1 MKTLRFC
8 GVTARRGARGPKETD
23 PDPRDFMYSYYYD
36 FVSSKEEYNRRK
48 LCAYGYSKEAR
59 EIAGQHKGEFLN
71 SEWMPKRK
79 DLLKAAAE
87 SRAAAGPICHG
98 AAGAGASAGGG
109 AAAGGAGI
117 GLDVLWEV
125 VSKDFGQYNPKDRG
139 APQGN
144 RGCFREAV
152 EKCVCLCVCVCVSVC
167 VSLCV
172 CLCVCVCGPR
182 LSQCCSTDV
191 LWGVLQAAV
200 SAVTAVRS
208 PIRAFGIRL
217 PRCSWLHYVSRPR
230 SSRMSQGLIAVV
242 LLAKLTFFFFC

>member
-1 MKTLRFC
+1 MIRTINRQLHKLASEGIVRYIRSEGDDNCVWGFRVLEVSNPLAFNQSFRELVAVGRGENQLKKPTEVFMKTLRFC

-87 SRAAAGPICHG
+87 SRAAAGPICNG

-144 RGCFREAV
+144 RGCCR
-152 EKCVCLCVCVCVSVC
+152 
-167 VSLCV
+167 
-172 CLCVCVCGPR
+172 
-182 LSQCCSTDV
+182 
-191 LWGVLQAAV
+191 
-200 SAVTAVRS
+200 
-208 PIRAFGIRL
+208 
-217 PRCSWLHYVSRPR
+217 
-230 SSRMSQGLIAVV
+230 
-242 LLAKLTFFFFC
+242 